1 MSKRLTRG
9 AGVLLPIGSLP
20 SLYGIG
26 SFGEEAYRFVDYL
39 KEAGQRYW
47 QVLPMGPT
55 GYGDSPYQSFS
66 AFAGNPYFIDLA
78 TLYKE
83 GLLTSE
89 ELTSAKLESERIEYE
104 TLYYTRY
111 VLLRKAASRF
121 DFTCDD
127 YTRFTQDEQDW
138 LHDYALY
145 TAIKSHFNEMEWTR
159 WERAVRLR
167 EAQQLAY
174 YEQLLGDEIRFIKFC
189 QFEFFKQWFSLKEYA
204 NRSGIQ
210 IIGDIPIY
218 VSADSADVWANTRL
232 FELDAEG
239 FPTSVAGVPPDYF
252 SEFGQRW
259 GNPLYRYD
267 VMCQDG
273 FLWWKKRMSHNARL
287 YDVIRIDHFIGISRY
302 YAIPAS
308 CQTAVEGEWRIGPGE
323 ALIEAI
329 ESGLNGSKIIAED
342 LGTLHPSV
350 VELLTKTGYPG
361 MRVLQFAFD
370 GNVWNN
376 YLPHNYVANTVVYGG
391 THDNNTMLGYC
402 ASIGAEERRRIMD
415 YVGVEDVQSIP
426 LSLFRMAYRSVA
438 DVVIFQMQDI
448 LGLDAKARMNTPATL
463 GGNWEW
469 RMTAEQLE
477 NAPTASLRK
486 FSEMY
491 GRRPYDG
498 TTV

>member
-26 SFGEEAYRFVDYL
+26 SFGEEAYRFVNYL

-66 AFAGNPYFIDLA
+66 AFAGNPYFIDLV

-83 GLLTSE
+83 GLLTQE
-89 ELTSAKLESERIEYE
+89 ELVSAKLESEQIQYE
-104 TLYYTRY
+104 TLYRTRY
-111 VLLRKAASRF
+111 VLLKKAASRF
-121 DFTCDD
+121 DFSRDD
-127 YTRFTQDEQDW
+127 YVRFTQEEHEW

-145 TAIKSHFNEMEWTR
+145 TAIKSHFDEMEWTR
-159 WERAVRLR
+159 WERAVRLC
-167 EAQQLAY
+167 EAQQLAH

-189 QFEFFKQWFSLKEYA
+189 QFEFFKQWFALKEYA

-210 IIGDIPIY
+210 IIGDVPIY

-273 FLWWKKRMSHNARL
+273 FSWWKKRMSHNARL

-302 YAIPAS
+302 YAIPVS

-350 VELLTKTGYPG
+350 VELLAKTGYPG

-376 YLPHNYVANTVVYGG
+376 YLPHNYIANTVVYGG

-402 ASIGAEERRRIMD
+402 AAIGAEERRRIMD
-415 YVGVEDVQSIP
+415 YVGVEDVESIP
-426 LSLFRMAYRSVA
+426 FALFRMAYQSVA

-469 RMTAEQLE
+469 RMTAEQLQH
-477 NAPTASLRK
+477 APTASLRK

-498 TTV
+498 ATF